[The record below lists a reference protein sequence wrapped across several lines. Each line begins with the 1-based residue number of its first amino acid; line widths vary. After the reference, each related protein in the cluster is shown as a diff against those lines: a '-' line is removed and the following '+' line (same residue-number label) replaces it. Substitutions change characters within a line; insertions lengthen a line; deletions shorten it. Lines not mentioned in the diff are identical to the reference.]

1 MKRIKII
8 IPCHD
13 IDMDELQSSMKEV
26 EDVVIENSGIS
37 NITGELLCSIS
48 TVVINIPLL
57 ILAFMSYRQGELANR
72 KVEIYDEND
81 NPIKLN
87 IRIKD
92 INRIISDDKGN

>member
-1 MKRIKII
+1 MKRIKINV
-8 IPCHD
+8 PCHD
-13 IDMDELQSSMKEV
+13 IDMEELQSSLKELEGV
-26 EDVVIENSGIS
+26 TIENSS
-37 NITGELLCSIS
+37 TSSITGELICSIS

-81 NPIKLN
+81 NPIKVN

-92 INRIISDDKGN
+92 INRIISDDNGN